1 MFCPI
6 NLKTE
11 YTLLTSL
18 IRIPSLIQFAKEN
31 HIQALTITDD
41 NLSGAM
47 EFYKACKKEHIK
59 PMIGLDVLL
68 EEFHILLYAKHELGY
83 QHLMKLSTIQSERMV
98 TMDELEKYSEDLICI
113 IPFDSRTLDVDF
125 NKIYPQI
132 YYGYETREERDML
145 KTTQKLYCRA
155 TLGLKATDMKYLPYL
170 EAIRKG
176 ILVREINTVYQQSY
190 LKLEGEL
197 QAEFSSLDALDDFVS
212 QIELTIAEHHE
223 ILLPIYPCP
232 EGCET
237 FSYLKQLCIEG
248 LRRHFGNT
256 VRKAYVERLKYEL
269 SVIEKMGFSNYFLI
283 VADYVN
289 YAKSHGILVGPGRG
303 SAAGSLVAYLLSI
316 TSIDPLKEGLLFER
330 FLNPERVTMP
340 DIDIDFEFQKREDVV
355 HYLQDKYGVKRVTG
369 IITFGTL
376 ASKQVVRDVA
386 RAMDIDLKQVD
397 MISKLMDS
405 KKTLKENLKI
415 EPKLERMLKADET
428 LQKLYQIAY
437 HLEGLKRHTS
447 VHAAGIV
454 IAKEDLDDIIPVSY
468 NHEGFYV
475 TGFTMEY
482 LEELGLLKMDLL
494 ALRNL
499 TLIQGI
505 LDDLKQEENLS
516 ITFDEI
522 PFGDDK
528 AISIFTNVLTEGIF
542 QFESQGMKNFLRK
555 FKPNSFS
562 EISVAL
568 ALFRPGPMSN
578 IDEFIDR
585 KRGKKKVTYL
595 HPDLE
600 PILKETQGIIVY
612 QEQIMQIASVMAGY
626 TYGQAD
632 VLRRAMSKKKEA
644 ILKSEKE
651 RFIKGSVER
660 GYPLDIATKVYD
672 LILKFADYGFNK
684 AHSVSYAVISYKMAY
699 LKAHYPKY
707 FMKSLLSMAIGS
719 SEKTREYI
727 YECKLL
733 HLHVLPPDIQ
743 YSKNQYTV
751 EKEGIR
757 YPLSGIKNVGINA
770 IATILKER
778 EKAPFEDIYDFLR
791 RCYGK
796 SINRKTIESMI
807 EVGVLHSFG
816 YNIKTLLNNL
826 DVLLNYADLTKD
838 MEEGIIPVAKPELT
852 ICEEFDIHTKM
863 SLELEGYGFYLTS
876 HPVTEYKLKYPNS
889 IAIAE
894 ISNYFDREVE
904 LVCLIDRMKE
914 ITTKQQQKMAFLYGS
929 DEIAQTEVVL
939 FPRTYEQVQ
948 IHKGDVIHVLGRVEK
963 RFDKYQIV
971 ARRIQVLYH
980 SEG

>member
-18 IRIPSLIQFAKEN
+18 IRIPSLITYAKEN

-47 EFYKACKKEHIK
+47 EFYKACKKEQIK
-59 PMIGLDVLL
+59 PIIGLDVLL
-68 EEFHILLYAKHELGY
+68 GEHHVLLYAKQEVGY
-83 QHLMKLSTIQSERMV
+83 QNLMKLSTIQSERMITV
-98 TMDELEKYSEDLICI
+98 DDLEIYGENLICV
-113 IPFDSRTLDVDF
+113 IPFSSRTLDVDL

-132 YYGYETREERDML
+132 YYGYETLEERNQLDVKKKM
-145 KTTQKLYCRA
+145 YCREI
-155 TLGLKATDMKYLPYL
+155 LGLKESEMKYLPYL
-170 EAIRKG
+170 EAIRRG
-176 ILVREINTVYQQSY
+176 ILVREVETVYQQSY
-190 LKLEGEL
+190 LKLENVL
-197 QAEFSSLDALDDFVS
+197 QEEFSSLDDLSDFVS
-212 QIELTIAEHHE
+212 QIDLTLTEHHE
-223 ILLPIYPCP
+223 ILLPTYPCP
-232 EGCET
+232 EGYET
-237 FSYLKQLCIEG
+237 FSYLKKLCIEG
-248 LRRHFGNT
+248 LRKRFGNT
-256 VRKAYVERLKYEL
+256 VRKAYVDRLKYEL

-289 YAKSHGILVGPGRG
+289 YAKTHGILVGPGRG
-303 SAAGSLVAYLLSI
+303 SAAGSLVSYCLSI

-340 DIDIDFEFQKREDVV
+340 DIDIDFEFQKREEVV
-355 HYLQDKYGVKRVTG
+355 TYLQEKYGVKRVTG

-386 RAMDIDLKQVD
+386 RTMDIDLKQVD
-397 MISKLMDS
+397 MISKFMDS
-405 KKTLKENLKI
+405 KKSLKENLKL
-415 EPKLERMLKADET
+415 EPKLERMLKTDET

-454 IAKEDLDDIIPVSY
+454 IAKKDLDEIIPVSY

-505 LDDLKQEENLS
+505 LDDLKTEEHLS

-522 PFGDDK
+522 PFGDEK

-542 QFESQGMKNFLRK
+542 QFESSGMKNFLRK
-555 FKPNSFS
+555 FKPNSFA

-612 QEQIMQIASVMAGY
+612 QEQIMQIASKMAGY

-644 ILKSEKE
+644 VLRSEKE

-660 GYPLDIATKVYD
+660 GYALDVATKVYD

-707 FMKSLLSMAIGS
+707 FMRSLLSMAIGS

-733 HLHVLPPDIQ
+733 HLNVLPPDIQ

-751 EKEGIR
+751 EKDGIR

-770 IATILKER
+770 IATVLQER
-778 EKAPFEDIYDFLR
+778 DKKPFADIYDFLR

-796 SINRKTIESMI
+796 SINRKTLEAMI
-807 EVGVLHSFG
+807 EVGVFQSFG
-816 YNIKTLLNNL
+816 YNIKTLLENL
-826 DVLLNYADLTKD
+826 DVLLNYADLMKD
-838 MEEGIIPVAKPELT
+838 MEDGMIPVATPELT
-852 ICEEFDIHTKM
+852 IYEEFDVHTKM
-863 SLELEGYGFYLTS
+863 SLELECYGFYLTS
-876 HPVTEYKLKYPNS
+876 HPVTEYKLKHPNS
-889 IAIAE
+889 VPLAE
-894 ISNYFDREVE
+894 ISNYFDREIEV
-904 LVCLIDRMKE
+904 VCLIDRIKE

-939 FPRTYEQVQ
+939 FPKVYENVQVEKRN
-948 IHKGDVIHVLGRVEK
+948 IIYVLGKVEK
-963 RFDKYQIV
+963 RFDKYQLV
-971 ARRIQVLYH
+971 ARRIQVLYRD
-980 SEG
+980 EK

>member
-113 IPFDSRTLDVDF
+113 IPFASRTLDVDF

-132 YYGYETREERDML
+132 YYGYETKEERDML

-212 QIELTIAEHHE
+212 QIELTIVEHHE

-807 EVGVLHSFG
+807 EVGALHSFG